1 MHVLSKQKS
10 IASAIEGIFTLL
22 LFVFIIASLYIA
34 QAIFIPIALA
44 TLLTFLLHPLIVALE
59 RWIGRVTA
67 IIFVIFIVLSSA
79 GIVGY
84 ILTSQFIASVNNLPN
99 YQANIHSKLRAIR
112 LPQEGIFSRITGVFE
127 SIKDELFGKEDEM
140 DGMQQRSSP
149 LQVIEKTNDLN
160 FFNSFTFFFG
170 SALSTIFTLGLVLLL
185 STVML
190 LNYEN
195 LRSRIIRL
203 IGQQQIGTTTRVMDD
218 ASQRV
223 SHYLFMQ
230 LIINIIYGVLIAVGL
245 FYLDLPNVVLWGAMA
260 GVLRFIPYV
269 GPVLGAIMPV
279 ALSLVVSASWS
290 TPLLTISFFV
300 FIELIFS
307 NIVEPWYYGAG
318 TGISSM
324 ALIFGA
330 VFWTWLWG
338 GLGLVLATPLT
349 VCMVVVGRHVPKLQF
364 FNILFS
370 DEDALSLDQE
380 CYHRLL
386 GEDYYEALKLSENYL
401 KDHSLISLYDDIL
414 IPVISDVEL
423 DQRQETLEVE
433 QKALVFQNIRDL
445 LEDLADGIKG
455 MQSNHVAIALSPPP
469 EKIVCLPARAERD
482 ELVLLMLEQLLS
494 KRGWQVESLPLERD
508 IKKIGDSLQS
518 SLATIVIIS
527 VIPPSTIFH
536 ARYLCAKLRQRFSQL
551 KIIVGLWGRREKNNE
566 EQVQRLKESGADE
579 VITSLTAALEFATV
593 THNVQL

>member
-1 MHVLSKQKS
+1 MPILSKQKNFASS
-10 IASAIEGIFTLL
+10 IDGIFTLL
-22 LFVFIIASLYIA
+22 LTVVIICGLYIT
-34 QAIFIPIALA
+34 QTILIPLALA
-44 TLLTFLLHPLIVALE
+44 TLVTFLLYPLVIALE
-59 RWIGRVTA
+59 RWIGRVIA
-67 IIFVIFIVLSSA
+67 IFFVVFIVLSSA
-79 GIVGY
+79 GIIGY
-84 ILTSQFIASVNNLPN
+84 ILTSQFIAALNDLPK

-112 LPQEGIFSRITGVFE
+112 LPQEGVFSRIAAAFE
-127 SIKDELFGKEDEM
+127 SIKDEVLGQDEA
-140 DGMQQRSSP
+140 DGREQRSLP
-149 LQVIEKTNDLN
+149 LQVIEKKSDSS
-160 FFNSFTFFFG
+160 FFNNFTFFFG
-170 SALSTIFTLGLVLLL
+170 SAFSTILTLALVLLL
-185 STVML
+185 STAML

-218 ASQRV
+218 ASQRI

-230 LIINIIYGVLIAVGL
+230 LIINIIYSVLIAVGL
-245 FYLDLPNVVLWGAMA
+245 FYLDIPNAALWGAMA
-260 GVLRFIPYV
+260 GVLRFIPYI
-269 GPVLGAIMPV
+269 GPVVGAIMPV
-279 ALSLVVSASWS
+279 VLSLVVSAGWN
-290 TPLLTISFFV
+290 TPLLAISLFV
-300 FIELIFS
+300 FMELIFS
-307 NIVEPWYYGAG
+307 NVVEPWYYGAG

-338 GLGLVLATPLT
+338 GLGLALSTPLT

-401 KDHSLISLYDDIL
+401 KDHSLVSLYDDVL
-414 IPVISDVEL
+414 IAVISDTEW

-445 LEDLADGIKG
+445 VADLVDGTKEIE
-455 MQSNHVAIALSPPP
+455 SSDVAIALPVPR
-469 EKIVCLPARAERD
+469 EKIVCLAARAERD
-482 ELVLLMLEQLLS
+482 ELAGLMLGQLLS
-494 KRGWQVESLPLERD
+494 KQGWQVENFSAERD
-508 IKKIGDSLQS
+508 IKKVADFLQS
-518 SLATIVIIS
+518 TVVGIVIIS

-551 KIIVGLWGRREKNNE
+551 KIIVGLWGRSGKNNE
-566 EQVQRLKESGADE
+566 EEIQQLQASGADE
-579 VITSLTAALEFATV
+579 VVVSLAGALAFFNR
-593 THNVQL
+593 HF